1 MKMKLPMITFAAAV
15 GSANAYTTKKSGVF
29 HDFGNPCM
37 VKCPKYHAHY
47 ETLHMVRAM
56 IDLCIDACVASDRAL
71 ATATTCMAA
80 TPGYKPVNFEDNC
93 DLKECDQWTCETWC
107 TCYSDDDAAIYTRL
121 GCDTVDDVPCQC

>member
-1 MKMKLPMITFAAAV
+1 MITFP
-15 GSANAYTTKKSGVF
+15 F
-29 HDFGNPCM
+29 HIFS
-37 VKCPKYHAHY
+37 K
-47 ETLHMVRAM
+47 
-56 IDLCIDACVASDRAL
+56 CIDRCPGGVNFVPSAAPTAEPTFHGCKLYIDQL

-80 TPGYKPVNFEDNC
+80 TPGYHPVNFADNC